1 MLSANLALGHQ
12 LRLIPGENV
21 ARMKMDLALPSADSY
36 GTETLGR
43 IRGQLSSDIVVL
55 GSYLAVGQNWEE
67 KIHLNMQVQDARSGE
82 TICAISEDGGEA
94 DLPRLVARSG
104 DNLRQVLHITGVS
117 ENEAT
122 QVDLSLPTNS
132 TALRF

>member
-1 MLSANLALGHQ
+1 MLSTDLAVGRQ
-12 LRLIPGENV
+12 LRLIPGETV
-21 ARMKMDLALPSADSY
+21 ARMKMELALPSADSY

-55 GSYLAVGQNWEE
+55 GSYLAVGQNRKE
-67 KIHLNMQVQDARSGE
+67 KIHVNMEVQDARTGE
-82 TICAISEDGGEA
+82 TICAISEDSGET
-94 DLPRLVARSG
+94 DLPRLVAQIG
-104 DNLRQVLHITGVS
+104 DNLRQILHIPGAS

-122 QVDLSLPTNS
+122 HVHLALPTNS